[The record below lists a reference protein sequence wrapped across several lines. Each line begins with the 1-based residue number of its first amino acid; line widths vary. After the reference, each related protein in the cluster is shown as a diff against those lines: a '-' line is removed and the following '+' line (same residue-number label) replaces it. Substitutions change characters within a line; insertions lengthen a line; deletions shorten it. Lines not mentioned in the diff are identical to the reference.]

1 MAYELHLNQSFLLK
15 RKAEG
20 LMGHPIAQLRW
31 SHLCQIKDLKFIWQ
45 EIRYVSKGLPNENR
59 VYKLRTLL

>member
-1 MAYELHLNQSFLLK
+1 MNYISIKLLK

-31 SHLCQIKDLKFIWQ
+31 SHLCQIKDLPAISIWQ
-45 EIRYVSKGLPNENR
+45 TIRYVSKGLPNENR